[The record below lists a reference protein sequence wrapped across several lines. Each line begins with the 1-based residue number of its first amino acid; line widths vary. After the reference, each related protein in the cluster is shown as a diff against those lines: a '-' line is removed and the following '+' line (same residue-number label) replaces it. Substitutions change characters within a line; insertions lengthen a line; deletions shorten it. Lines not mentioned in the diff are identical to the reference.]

1 MSAQKGAVTF
11 STSPMTKRTHW
22 QCGTCII
29 DRKGKAPSKL
39 STGTAIGGM
48 VKFLK
53 DEEGR
58 GLNITAQWEAK
69 EAEEKGNQSWK
80 MR

>member
-1 MSAQKGAVTF
+1 
-11 STSPMTKRTHW
+11 MTKRTHW

-29 DRKGKAPSKL
+29 DRKAQAGNKL
-39 STGTAIGGM
+39 ASGTAIGGV

-69 EAEEKGNQSWK
+69 EAQEQGKQSWK